1 MKQLIRLSNYEYE
14 DIETLFASFQETLK
28 PKRNGTKE
36 FSDLTIEDEKEYT
49 EIIKWLKDKGYYIK
63 QFPNTIQ
70 RQQNFKSF
78 AYDEIRSYIR
88 VNKGYGASDS
98 IPWSERR
105 ELITKLKLCN
115 RSDYSSFNVNKDLD
129 HIIKDISNGR
139 GYLDTQTVD
148 DQLATLCNCIEYF
161 LKEKKKFKE
170 ISSDVFYGFLD
181 NNDLKKF
188 RQDTQIF
195 RHATKETLEERK
207 FWDDNRKKFYIRLG
221 INMVTKIH
229 QKSKDSQSY

>member
-1 MKQLIRLSNYEYE
+1 MRYLIVLSNYEYE

-28 PKRNGTKE
+28 PKRHGAKKFN
-36 FSDLTIEDEKEYT
+36 DLTIEDEREYT
-49 EIIKWLKDKGYYIK
+49 EIIKWLKGKGYYIK
-63 QFPNTIQ
+63 QFPNVIQ
-70 RQQNFKSF
+70 KQQSLNSF
-78 AYDEIRSYIR
+78 AYDEIRNYIR
-88 VNKGYGASDS
+88 VNKNYGASDS
-98 IPWSERR
+98 IPWSDRR
-105 ELITKLKLCN
+105 ELITNLKLCK
-115 RSDYSSFNVNKDLD
+115 RGDHSSFDVNKDLD

-139 GYLDTQTVD
+139 GHLDTQTVD

-170 ISSDVFYGFLD
+170 ISSDLFYGFLD

-188 RQDTQIF
+188 RKDTQIF
-195 RHATKETLEERK
+195 RHATKETLEERR

-221 INMVTKIH
+221 INMVTEIH